1 MQTLLKALLA
11 LVLSSSSLCSE
22 TVYGQGSTTAYEW
35 VMSNVIPDALGL
47 KVNGI
52 YHKYTITKDTEAN
65 ATVTICNK
73 NINAEGCAYLHTD
86 NWNGLPSTTK
96 IFYDPVA
103 LLGATLGDGS
113 MKVTGDA
120 TLSDPIVYYDWFYDT
135 CADPITDPRCPGYDA
150 ALLKYLTDNGL
161 FDDPDFEDPY
171 YNEFVKAQR
180 EAKAELDKEE
190 AQKKEE
196 IEEEEKDEETLEEML
211 SVEGGRMDKIVSAA
225 QQSIMLAALSN
236 TPALDSYYALELNG
250 GEYKERLVL
259 PDNEIVDNKKALRS
273 LQTDTKMREM
283 VRSQY
288 DK

>member
-1 MQTLLKALLA
+1 
-11 LVLSSSSLCSE
+11 
-22 TVYGQGSTTAYEW
+22 
-35 VMSNVIPDALGL
+35 MSNVIPDALGL

-120 TLSDPIVYYDWFYDT
+120 TISDPIVYYDWFYDT

-150 ALLKYLTDNGL
+150 ALLKYLNDNGL

-180 EAKAELDKEE
+180 EAQAKVEKEE
-190 AQKKEE
+190 QQLKEE